1 MLWAMRGPRAATSR
15 LPKAF
20 TLVELLVVV
29 AIISLLL
36 MMTAPV
42 LQKAMRLTRSAVCGS
57 NLHQIGTALQSYV
70 AKWAWYPVGIDQH
83 TINEQRVWLW
93 PPQLRVYTGDAKV
106 MRCPQAPDF
115 VPYAG
120 AMVPTLWTPKYGSGL
135 PAYYGYKDD
144 EVRILGMYQK
154 FSYGY
159 NVWGANIGVV
169 PNPGL
174 GVYRAH
180 ASYGE
185 TRADRVVL
193 PQDMVAFVD
202 SCLSDYWSGFSGI
215 YRVGQYPSGIH
226 GGCANFLF
234 CDSHVE
240 LLARETMMDINDP
253 AVNCRWNVDHE
264 RH

>member
-1 MLWAMRGPRAATSR
+1 MGMTGPRVWPSR
-15 LPKAF
+15 AGKAF

-36 MMTAPV
+36 MLLTPM
-42 LQKAMRLTRSAVCGS
+42 LQNAYRQTRTAVCGS
-57 NLHQIGTALQSYV
+57 NLHQIGVALHSYTA
-70 AKWAWYPVGIDQH
+70 KCGWYPVGIDQH
-83 TINEQRVWLW
+83 SINEQRVWLW

-106 MRCPQAPDF
+106 MRCPQAPDY
-115 VPYAG
+115 VAYG
-120 AMVPTLWTPKYGSGL
+120 GNMLPTLWEPKYGSGL
-135 PAYYGYKDD
+135 PAYYGYKED

-159 NVWGANIGVV
+159 NVWGARMGVI
-169 PNPGL
+169 PNPGM

-202 SCLSDYWSGFSGI
+202 SCLSDYWSGYSGI
-215 YRVGQYPSGIH
+215 YRLGQYPSGIH
-226 GGCANFLF
+226 GGSANFLF
-234 CDSHVE
+234 CDGHVE
-240 LLARETMMDINDP
+240 PLVRETMMDINDP
-253 AVNCRWNVDHE
+253 AVNQRWNVDHE
-264 RH
+264 PH